1 MMVVCYNSSR
11 EHENSS
17 RQGERGQGWGMS
29 TRVNEVV
36 AAAWGSC
43 FDVSSSVGCK
53 KKEAHFCKQG
63 MGQEQLKASL

>member
-1 MMVVCYNSSR
+1 MR
-11 EHENSS
+11 IAA
-17 RQGERGQGWGMS
+17 GRGKEGRAGGMS
-29 TRVNEVV
+29 TCVNDVV

-53 KKEAHFCKQG
+53 KKEAHICKQG